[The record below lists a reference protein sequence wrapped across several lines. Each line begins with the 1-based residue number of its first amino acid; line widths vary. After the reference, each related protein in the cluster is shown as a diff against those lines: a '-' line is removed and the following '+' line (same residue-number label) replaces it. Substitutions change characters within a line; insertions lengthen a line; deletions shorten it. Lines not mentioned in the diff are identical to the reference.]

1 MPAIER
7 IDNAGSGI
15 TGFYRSLDMIEVKN
29 LSKFYGS
36 TKAVDSVSLSVERG
50 ELFGLLGPNGSGKTT
65 MIKMLTGQIKPTS
78 GSLKVH
84 GVDVLEDPIR
94 VRELVGVIPEQET
107 PPSFLTAEEY
117 LHFVAKVRKM
127 EHYEAI
133 CERWFEFFDFK
144 DQKNSLCKDLS
155 RGTRQKLMFAQAFLH
170 EPELAIIDEPLIN
183 LDPVMQRKVKDFLA
197 GYVKNGGTIF
207 ISTHI
212 LEIAKQIC
220 TSIGIIYRGKLVYTG
235 RMDNPLLQDGNLEEF
250 FLELV
255 SRPGNSDTCVS
266 ISAQYA

>member
-1 MPAIER
+1 
-7 IDNAGSGI
+7 
-15 TGFYRSLDMIEVKN
+15 MIEVKG
-29 LSKFYGS
+29 LSKSYGQ
-36 TKAVDSVSLSVERG
+36 TKAVDCVDLSIGKG

-65 MIKMLTGQIKPTS
+65 IIKMLTGQIKPSS
-78 GSLKVH
+78 GTLRVH
-84 GVDVLEDPIR
+84 GINVLEDPLR
-94 VRELVGVIPEQET
+94 VRELIGIIPEQET

-127 EHYEAI
+127 EQYEGV
-133 CERWFEFFDFK
+133 CEKWFEFFDFV

-183 LDPVMQRKVKDFLA
+183 LDPVMQRKVKDFLR
-197 GYVKNGGTIF
+197 GYVKNGGTVF

-212 LEIAKQIC
+212 LEIAKEIC
-220 TSIGIIYRGKLVYTG
+220 TSIGIIYRGKLVHKG
-235 RMDNPLLQDGNLEEF
+235 RFDDSALQGKNFEEF

-255 SRPGNSDTCVS
+255 NRRKGVS
-266 ISAQYA
+266 KDILEEPPKGALALA

>member
-1 MPAIER
+1 M
-7 IDNAGSGI
+7 ID
-15 TGFYRSLDMIEVKN
+15 VKN
-29 LSKFYGS
+29 LSKFYGN
-36 TKAVDSVSLSVERG
+36 TKAVDDVSFSVGRG

-78 GSLKVH
+78 GSLRVH
-84 GVDVLEDPIR
+84 EVDVLEDPIR

-127 EHYEAI
+127 EHYEKA
-133 CERWFEFFDFK
+133 CESWFEFLDFG

-197 GYVKNGGTIF
+197 GYVKSGGTIF

-220 TSIGIIYRGKLVYTG
+220 TSIGIIYRGRLVYTG
-235 RMDNPLLQDGNLEEF
+235 RLDDPVLQGRNFEEF

-255 SRPGNSDTCVS
+255 SQPGDSGICSSTS
-266 ISAQYA
+266 PQYA

>member
-1 MPAIER
+1 M
-7 IDNAGSGI
+7 D
-15 TGFYRSLDMIEVKN
+15 
-29 LSKFYGS
+29 LSIGK
-36 TKAVDSVSLSVERG
+36 G

-65 MIKMLTGQIKPTS
+65 MIKMLTGQIKPGS
-78 GSLKVH
+78 GTLKVH
-84 GVDVLEDPIR
+84 GINVLEDPLK

-127 EHYEAI
+127 EH
-133 CERWFEFFDFK
+133 CEEVCEKWFEFFDFG
-144 DQKNSLCKDLS
+144 DQRNSLCKDLS

-183 LDPVMQRKVKDFLA
+183 LDPVMQKKVKDFLR
-197 GYVKNGGTIF
+197 GYVKDGGTIF

-212 LEIAKQIC
+212 LEIAKEIC
-220 TSIGIIYRGKLVYTG
+220 TSIGIIYRGKLIHTG
-235 RMDNPLLQDGNLEEF
+235 RLDDPFLQGRNFEEF

-255 SRPGNSDTCVS
+255 GRWKEIPKDIPKDPLKKVP
-266 ISAQYA
+266 ALA

>member
-1 MPAIER
+1 
-7 IDNAGSGI
+7 
-15 TGFYRSLDMIEVKN
+15 MIQVKG
-29 LSKFYGS
+29 LSKSYGQ
-36 TKAVDSVSLSVERG
+36 TKAVDGVDFSIGKG

-78 GSLKVH
+78 GTLKVH
-84 GVDVLEDPIR
+84 GINVLEDPLR

-117 LHFVAKVRKM
+117 LHFVAKIRKM
-127 EHYEAI
+127 EHYEEV
-133 CERWFEFFDFK
+133 CDKWFEFFDFG

-183 LDPVMQRKVKDFLA
+183 LDPVMQKKVKDFLK
-197 GYVKNGGTIF
+197 GYVNNGGTIF

-212 LEIAKQIC
+212 LEIAKEIC
-220 TSIGIIYRGKLVYTG
+220 TSIGIIYRGKLVFTG
-235 RMDNPLLQDGNLEEF
+235 RLDDHELQGKNFEDF
-250 FLELV
+250 FLDLV
-255 SRPGNSDTCVS
+255 SRRKAVS
-266 ISAQYA
+266 NDILEKPLKEISVLA

>member
-1 MPAIER
+1 
-7 IDNAGSGI
+7 
-15 TGFYRSLDMIEVKN
+15 MIEVRN
-29 LSKFYGS
+29 LSKSYGS
-36 TKAVDSVSLSVERG
+36 TKAVNDISLSIGKG

-78 GSLKVH
+78 GSLRVH
-84 GVDVLEDPIR
+84 GVNVLEDPIR
-94 VRELVGVIPEQET
+94 VREIIGVIPEQET

-117 LHFVAKVRKM
+117 LYFVAKIRKM
-127 EHYEAI
+127 EQYEAI
-133 CERWFEFFDFK
+133 CEKWFEFFDFK
-144 DQKNSLCKDLS
+144 DQKSSLCKDLS

-183 LDPVMQRKVKDFLA
+183 LDPVMQRKVKDFLV

-220 TSIGIIYRGKLVYTG
+220 TSIGIIYKGKLVYTG
-235 RMDNPLLQDGNLEEF
+235 RLDDPVLQGRNFEDF

-255 SRPGNSDTCVS
+255 SRPENSYTGLNTP
-266 ISAQYA
+266 AQYA

>member
-1 MPAIER
+1 
-7 IDNAGSGI
+7 
-15 TGFYRSLDMIEVKN
+15 MIEVKN

-36 TKAVDSVSLSVERG
+36 TKAVNDVSLSIGKG

-117 LHFVAKVRKM
+117 LYFVAKIRKM
-127 EHYEAI
+127 ENYAGT
-133 CERWFEFFDFK
+133 CDKWFEFFDFI
-144 DQKNSLCKDLS
+144 DQKNTLCKDLS

-170 EPELAIIDEPLIN
+170 NPELAIIDEPLIN
-183 LDPVMQRKVKDFLA
+183 LDPVMQRKVKDFLE

-212 LEIAKQIC
+212 LEIAKEIC
-220 TSIGIIYRGKLVYTG
+220 TSIGIIYKGKLVYTG
-235 RMDNPLLQDGNLEEF
+235 RLDDPILQGRNLEEF

-255 SRPGNSDTCVS
+255 SRPDDYGAGLSTLQ
-266 ISAQYA
+266 QYASEQYA